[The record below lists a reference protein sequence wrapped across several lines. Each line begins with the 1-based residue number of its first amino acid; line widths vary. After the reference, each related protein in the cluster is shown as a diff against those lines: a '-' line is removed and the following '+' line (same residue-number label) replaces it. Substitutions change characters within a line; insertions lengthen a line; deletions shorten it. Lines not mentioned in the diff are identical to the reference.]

1 MESITP
7 KGPNNSDRQRICSW
21 KKCKSS
27 KMDKTPVNLM
37 SFFEWISSFWLI
49 RPLHL
54 HGTDVLLKC
63 PKINKLVDQLWN
75 VNIAVSDAC
84 GSMNIYL
91 LPESFIIFKYQ
102 QALTNL
108 KTSADWFPPHIPPEQ
123 PSLKVWCSNF
133 LRLPSTECHANMYS
147 C

>member
-1 MESITP
+1 
-7 KGPNNSDRQRICSW
+7 
-21 KKCKSS
+21 
-27 KMDKTPVNLM
+27 MDKTPVNLM
-37 SFFEWISSFWLI
+37 SFFLNEYLRFDWSGLFTYMVRTSCLN
-49 RPLHL
+49 
-54 HGTDVLLKC
+54 VQ
-63 PKINKLVDQLWN
+63 KINKLVDQLWN

-123 PSLKVWCSNF
+123 PSLKV
-133 LRLPSTECHANMYS
+133 
-147 C
+147 